1 MIQVIQANATSS
13 EQSFPESI
21 QRLISN
27 IKNQSAMVPT
37 IARECILDARI
48 SPEDLMGWADF
59 DHPITDS
66 YGRKLIYHGGSFE
79 IMVLSWAPGDYTT
92 IHDHGASQ
100 WGAVQCFGEAEDY
113 MYTLTDGVLQTQKR
127 LEFSSA
133 QVKAVADD
141 MIHQMGNPGQ
151 SAFLS
156 LHVYGGENPNSS
168 ITSNTRIFDLFEGS
182 IQRTDGAGFFCLP
195 EAEIKERHYGLQAD
209 ANTTLRHHE
218 KMRDRICRILA
229 VQDNPLLR
237 SKLAVLDEQMSQLK

>member
-1 MIQVIQANATSS
+1 
-13 EQSFPESI
+13 
-21 QRLISN
+21 
-27 IKNQSAMVPT
+27 
-37 IARECILDARI
+37 
-48 SPEDLMGWADF
+48 
-59 DHPITDS
+59 
-66 YGRKLIYHGGSFE
+66 
-79 IMVLSWAPGDYTT
+79 SWAPGDYST

-127 LEFSSA
+127 LDFSSG
-133 QVKAVADD
+133 QVKPVADD

-156 LHVYGGENPNSS
+156 LHVYGRENPNGSISS
-168 ITSNTRIFDLFEGS
+168 NARIFDLFEGS
-182 IQRTDGAGFFCLP
+182 IQRTDGAAFFCLP
-195 EAEIKERHYGLQAD
+195 EAEIKERHYGLQAHAD
-209 ANTTLRHHE
+209 TTFRHHE

>member
-133 QVKAVADD
+133 QVKAVAED
-141 MIHQMGNPGQ
+141 MIHQMGNPGKF
-151 SAFLS
+151 AFLS
-156 LHVYGGENPNSS
+156 LHVYGGENPNDS
-168 ITSNTRIFDLFEGS
+168 ITSNSRIFDLFEGS
-182 IQRTDGAGFFCLP
+182 IQRTDGAALFCLP

-237 SKLAVLDEQMSQLK
+237 SKLAVLDKQMSQLK